1 MPPLSDPI
9 LTHLEPIEDTLSQPD
24 HGATLE
30 PSGTTNLLRLLGFA
44 ILISGL
50 LMLAI
55 NALSG
60 GGLRPA
66 ALFAVFSGALM
77 IELVRRDR
85 PTWAAALLCWSTIP
99 ASILGALSLN
109 GLAAPAWAVIIIGT
123 MAGGWLLG
131 RKAALALALAGS
143 ASVLLVYSLQK
154 LGLSFPQKAPDEVL
168 LVGLLI
174 LVWLAGMIGQ
184 ATARDFWG
192 RHRALRASEARYRA
206 LSDDLGHQVDARAD
220 EIRAA
225 QRALRQ
231 SEERFRRLFEDTH
244 QPSVLYQDGH
254 FIAVNRAALEL
265 MGTDRPEQVIG
276 QTPSQFS
283 PSRQP
288 DGRPSTEKEAELIA
302 TALAQGSAGFEWEL
316 LRADGRPLLA
326 QVLLTA
332 IREQAHDQDQHQ
344 DLIHIVFTD
353 ITARRAAEA
362 ALVRSQAELEEA
374 QALAHLGSWTLDF
387 ATQRMDWSR
396 EVFRISG
403 LEPGGPIPPDYPF
416 CLVHPEDATSFEA
429 AWQATTL
436 MGAPY
441 DITHRIIVQGQ
452 VKWVHARAE
461 VSFDADGQPRSA
473 IGTLQDVT
481 AQKQALDQMEYL
493 AYNDPLTGLLNRAA
507 GQERLQHDVATARR
521 HFTSLA
527 LLYMDLDKF
536 KFINDTYG
544 HAIGDLLLQGVA
556 RRLLEGLRGADS
568 VCRLSGD
575 EFMALLT
582 DLEPEHLVAQVS
594 TTCERLL
601 ASLAEPFQLG
611 DHQVNTSFSI
621 GVAVYPHDGQDG
633 EALMRNADTALY
645 EAKKAGKNTYRFFE
659 PRMNTALTRFVL
671 TRDALRRALDR
682 DEFELHYQPQIEL
695 ATGRVKGVEALLRWR
710 RPGLGLVMPDGFIAI
725 AEESGLIHP
734 IGRWVLREA
743 CRQLVAWQQA
753 GIGDLALAVNL
764 SAIQFRH
771 AALANEVREAL
782 DASHLD
788 PSRLELELTESVLL
802 QSEAGV
808 QTILAGWKDQGIHL
822 AIDDFG
828 TGCSSLA
835 YLKRFRVDKLKIDR
849 SFIQD
854 LLSDADDQALVRAM
868 IQLARGLRIRILA
881 EGVETAHLAERL
893 QVMDCDE
900 AQGFLYARPL
910 PPAELQAWL
919 SDWPGQSAAIR
930 RRMAVQ

>member
-1 MPPLSDPI
+1 MNWP
-9 LTHLEPIEDTLSQPD
+9 HHPD
-24 HGATLE
+24 QGATLE
-30 PSGTTNLLRLLGFA
+30 PSGTTTLLRFLGFA
-44 ILISGL
+44 ILVSGL
-50 LMLAI
+50 LMLAV

-66 ALFAVFSGALM
+66 ALFAVFSGVLM

-168 LVGLLI
+168 MVGLLI
-174 LVWLAGMIGQ
+174 LVWLAGLISQ
-184 ATARDFWG
+184 ATASDFWG
-192 RHRALRASEARYRA
+192 QHLALRASEERYRA
-206 LSDDLGHQVDARAD
+206 LSNDLGHQVHAHAD

-231 SEERFRRLFEDTH
+231 SEERFRRLFEDTF

-254 FIAVNRAALEL
+254 FIAINRAALEL
-265 MGTDRPEQVIG
+265 MAMDRPEQVIG
-276 QTPSQFS
+276 QTPSHFS

-288 DGRPSTEKEAELIA
+288 DGRTSTEKEAELIA
-302 TALAQGSAGFEWEL
+302 TALAQGSASFEWQL
-316 LRADGRPLLA
+316 LRADGRPLLV

-344 DLIHIVFTD
+344 DLIHILLTD

-362 ALVRSQAELEEA
+362 ALARSQADLEEA
-374 QALAHLGSWTLDF
+374 QALAHIGSWTLDF
-387 ATQRMDWSR
+387 ATQRMDWSQ

-403 LEPGGPIPPDYPF
+403 LKPGEPIPHDYPF
-416 CLVHPEDATSFEA
+416 RLVHPEDAATFEA
-429 AWQATTL
+429 AWQATVL

-441 DITHRIIVQGQ
+441 DITHRIIVHGQ

-461 VSFDADGQPRSA
+461 VSFDADGQPYSA

-481 AQKQALDQMEYL
+481 AQKNALDQMEYL
-493 AYNDPLTGLLNRAA
+493 AYRDPLTGLLNRAA
-507 GQERLQHDVATARR
+507 GQERLMHDVATAHR
-521 HFTSLA
+521 HFASLA
-527 LLYMDLDKF
+527 LLFMDLDKF
-536 KFINDTYG
+536 KFINDTFG

-556 RRLLEGLRGADS
+556 RRLQEGLRDADS
-568 VCRLSGD
+568 VCRISGD
-575 EFMALLT
+575 EFMVLLT

-601 ASLAEPFQLG
+601 TCLAEPFQLG

-621 GVAVYPHDGQDG
+621 GVAVYPQDGQDG
-633 EALMRNADTALY
+633 EALLRNADTALY
-645 EAKKAGKNTYRFFE
+645 EAKKAGKNSYRFFE
-659 PRMNTALTRFVL
+659 PRMNTALTHFVL
-671 TRDALRRALDR
+671 TRGALHRALDR
-682 DEFELHYQPQIEL
+682 DEFELYYQPQIEL
-695 ATGRVKGVEALLRWR
+695 ATGRVMGVEALLRWR
-710 RPGLGLVMPDGFIAI
+710 RPGLGLVMPNSFISI
-725 AEESGLIHP
+725 AEESGLIQP
-734 IGRWVLREA
+734 IGRWVLGEA
-743 CRQLVAWQQA
+743 CRQLAAWQQA
-753 GIGDLALAVNL
+753 GIGDLVLAVNL

-771 AALANEVREAL
+771 AALGNEVREAL
-782 DASHLD
+782 DANHLD
-788 PSRLELELTESVLL
+788 PSWLELELTESILL
-802 QSEAGV
+802 QSEVGV
-808 QTILAGWKDQGIHL
+808 QRILAGWRDQGIHL

-828 TGCSSLA
+828 TGCSNLA
-835 YLKRFRVDKLKIDR
+835 YMKRFRVDKLKIDR

-854 LLSDADDQALVRAM
+854 LLTDSDDQALVRAM

-893 QVMDCDE
+893 QGMDCDE
-900 AQGFLYARPL
+900 AQGYLYARPL
-910 PPAELQAWL
+910 PPAEFQAWL
-919 SDWPGQSAAIR
+919 GDWPGQCAAIQR
-930 RRMAVQ
+930 HMAVR